1 MTKKLEDLTE
11 KIYNEGVQKAK
22 EEADKILKEARE
34 KALTIEKEA
43 QKKAEQIVSEA
54 DKKAAETKK
63 HVESEMKMA
72 LEQSIAALKQEI
84 TNLVTMQAIEPATK
98 ELFSDKNY
106 LGDLIVKIVDGWIK
120 KESMDIEIILPEQ
133 EREKMEDHFKKQ
145 LAHHLNKGLKLTF
158 SKNLKSGFKIGP
170 ADGSYVISFTD
181 EDFNNFFK
189 AYLRPK
195 SSELLFEKE
204 VKEEAEQQKTKE
216 KEKK

>member
-11 KIYNEGVQKAK
+11 KIYTEGVQKAK
-22 EEADKILKEARE
+22 EEADKILKEAKE
-34 KALTIEKEA
+34 KASAIEKEA
-43 QKKAEQIVSEA
+43 QKKAEETVSEA
-54 DKKAAETKK
+54 EKKAEETKR
-63 HVESEMKMA
+63 HVEAEMKMA

-84 TNLVTMQAIEPATK
+84 TNLITMQAIEPATK

-106 LGDLIVKIVDGWIK
+106 LGDLILKAVDGWIK
-120 KESMDIEIILPEQ
+120 NDSMDLEIILPES
-133 EREKMEDHFKKQ
+133 EREKMEDRFKKE

-189 AYLRPK
+189 TYLRPK
-195 SSELLFEKE
+195 STELLFAK
-204 VKEEAEQQKTKE
+204 